1 MLEIL
6 IGINP
11 KILSFSLFISFNN
24 KEQKSKE
31 VSTDFLNS
39 VFFYLFDLLS
49 KDIFG
54 FLNIYFLF
62 GIFNLY
68 FFL

>member
-31 VSTDFLNS
+31 VSTEFLN
-39 VFFYLFDLLS
+39 
-49 KDIFG
+49 
-54 FLNIYFLF
+54 
-62 GIFNLY
+62 
-68 FFL
+68 

>member
-11 KILSFSLFISFNN
+11 KILSFSWFISFNN

-31 VSTDFLNS
+31 VSTEFLNS
-39 VFFYLFDLLS
+39 VFFSLFDLLS

-54 FLNIYFLF
+54 FLNIK
-62 GIFNLY
+62 
-68 FFL
+68 FFIWNF